1 MLEKLFVPIDVQ
13 TLMQNQPSVY
23 DHDSWVWKYNRSGIY
38 TVKTG
43 YDLAFSLNKKELI
56 RCHKEKPS
64 LNPLKAQ
71 VWNMQT
77 PSKLKVFLWKVLYG
91 ALSVVD
97 ALQDRGM
104 KCDPVCQT
112 CGMDGESINH
122 VLFSCILA
130 RQVWAYSGFPNPHG
144 GFDVSSVFVNVSYLF
159 ETWRNNEEMRWI
171 TKCFPWILWYLWKNR
186 NSLLFERL
194 LYDREQTCKK
204 AIDEA
209 NLWFLAQEV
218 DQGENEEGSRV
229 VSMQSIDWIAPPRE
243 FVKCNIGMRWSKK
256 KKEVGA
262 AWVLSDLGGT
272 TLFHSC
278 RSFTGVWSKEEAYF
292 LSLVWAVESMISH
305 KCQRVYFSLEWKML
319 VNAINRPKAWPSFK
333 FKVSETR
340 RLFGKLLERRILF
353 ESSEANRGARLIANS
368 VMTGDRFQSY
378 VARGS
383 PKWLLNYFL

>member
-1 MLEKLFVPIDVQ
+1 MLEELFVPTDVQ
-13 TLMQNQPSVY
+13 TLLQNQPLVS
-23 DHDSWVWKYNRSGIY
+23 DHDSWVWKYNRSGVY

-43 YDLAFSLNKKELI
+43 YDLVFSLNKKELL

-71 VWNMQT
+71 VWNMQAS
-77 PSKLKVFLWKVLYG
+77 SKLKVFIWKALSG

-122 VLFSCILA
+122 FLFSCTLA
-130 RQVWAYSGFPNPHG
+130 RQVWAYSGCPHPLG
-144 GFDVSSVFVNVSYLF
+144 GFDASSLFVNVSYLF

-171 TKCFPWILWYLWKNR
+171 TKSNLKK
-186 NSLLFERL
+186 
-194 LYDREQTCKK
+194 KK
-204 AIDEA
+204 AIEEA

-218 DQGENEEGSRV
+218 EQGENEEGSRV
-229 VSMQSIDWIAPPRE
+229 VATHPVDWIVPPRE

-262 AWVLSDLGGT
+262 VWVLSDPGGT
-272 TLFHSC
+272 TLLHS
-278 RSFTGVWSKEEAYF
+278 RRFFTGVWSKEEAYF
-292 LSLVWAVESMISH
+292 LSLVWAVESLIFH
-305 KCQRVYFSLEWKML
+305 KCQRVYFSLEWRML
-319 VNAINRPKAWPSFK
+319 VNAINSPKVWPSFK
-333 FKVSETR
+333 FKVSKTR
-340 RLFGKLLERRILF
+340 RLFGELLEWRILF

-368 VMTGDRFQSY
+368 VITGDRFQSY

-383 PKWLLNYFL
+383 PRWLLNYFL